1 MRASAGQDRHNGAHG
16 ALSKKDLRA
25 AEALCRERLRM
36 LESWIHLE
44 DVADVQALC
53 AMISAH
59 TGRPIYLE
67 AWLLTTDVA
76 GFWLA
81 GSGTDYIFYA
91 ANATPPHQEHI
102 ILHELAHVLSGHSQ
116 EPIDVQALHDIY
128 FPHLDHDV
136 VHMALSRTCY
146 DSKTEREAELL
157 ASLIEQRW
165 RTARLAIEPSSA
177 GNDASNGSDNAESI
191 DVQQVRERLDDFAA
205 KLRDD

>member
-1 MRASAGQDRHNGAHG
+1 MGHIRK
-16 ALSKKDLRA
+16 LSKKDLRVV
-25 AEALCRERLRM
+25 EALCRERLRM

-44 DVADVQALC
+44 DVADVRALC
-53 AMISAH
+53 AMISEH
-59 TGRPIYLE
+59 TGRPIHLE
-67 AWLLTTDVA
+67 AWSLSTDVA

-102 ILHELAHVLSGHSQ
+102 ILHELAHVLSGHLQ
-116 EPIDVQALHDIY
+116 EPVDVQALHDIY

-165 RTARLAIEPSSA
+165 RTARLATEPLSA
-177 GNDASNGSDNAESI
+177 VADASSGPHDAA
-191 DVQQVRERLDDFAA
+191 VQQVRERLDDFAA

>member
-1 MRASAGQDRHNGAHG
+1 MGHMGK
-16 ALSKKDLRA
+16 LSKKDLRVV
-25 AEALCRERLRM
+25 EALCRERLRM

-53 AMISAH
+53 ATISEH
-59 TGRPIYLE
+59 NGRPIHLE
-67 AWLLTTDVA
+67 AWPLTTDVA

-91 ANATPPHQEHI
+91 QDATPPHQEQI

-116 EPIDVQALHDIY
+116 EPIDVQALHAIY

-165 RTARLAIEPSSA
+165 RTARLAAESSSA
-177 GNDASNGSDNAESI
+177 VAATSNSTENAA
-191 DVQQVRERLDDFAA
+191 VQRVRERLDDFAA
-205 KLRDD
+205 KLRDG